1 MFRRWLPSVVPLSVK
16 WWGDQRELWKIE
28 KAADFWIHRQ
38 SHRSRRA
45 PVWKLRANRFSFL
58 KRVNNERLAEAGA
71 AEPGVM
77 EAVSTEVGYPPP
89 PGEDR
94 WEELCSMEAALEA
107 EVSELRLTVASPTSM
122 TVDGGRSAEAEHE
135 RDENASPSRA
145 VRSDAYWGSRGPRP
159 VVRRADVAGVAPVRE
174 EETTRSDTTSC
185 NASHPSRRFRA
196 RRGEAAETR
205 ARPSLKRPAMHL
217 RSSRDRNGA
226 ASTMTTACACLVTT
240 LRTSCLRTSLI
251 EGESK
256 PRRRSNEGAQHATPA
271 D

>member
-1 MFRRWLPSVVPLSVK
+1 MEAPS
-16 WWGDQRELWKIE
+16 
-28 KAADFWIHRQ
+28 Q
-38 SHRSRRA
+38 SI
-45 PVWKLRANRFSFL
+45 FL
-58 KRVNNERLAEAGA
+58 KRVNNERLAEAG

-174 EETTRSDTTSC
+174 EGDYEKRYDELQRFSPKP
-185 NASHPSRRFRA
+185 AVSRPA
-196 RRGEAAETR
+196 RRGGRDAGAPVAQATGDASPIVERPKWGGKYDDDGLRVSRYDFAQYRAQIEQVSSWMVDVPSMRLRR
-205 ARPSLKRPAMHL
+205 AR
-217 RSSRDRNGA
+217 
-226 ASTMTTACACLVTT
+226 C
-240 LRTSCLRTSLI
+240 
-251 EGESK
+251 
-256 PRRRSNEGAQHATPA
+256 SNEGAQHATPRTHPKRFA
-271 D
+271 EPRE

>member
-1 MFRRWLPSVVPLSVK
+1 
-16 WWGDQRELWKIE
+16 
-28 KAADFWIHRQ
+28 
-38 SHRSRRA
+38 
-45 PVWKLRANRFSFL
+45 
-58 KRVNNERLAEAGA
+58 
-71 AEPGVM
+71 
-77 EAVSTEVGYPPP
+77 
-89 PGEDR
+89 
-94 WEELCSMEAALEA
+94 MEAALEA

-174 EETTRSDTTSC
+174 EGDYEKRYDELQRFSPKP
-185 NASHPSRRFRA
+185 AVSRPA
-196 RRGEAAETR
+196 RRGGRDAGAPVAQATGDASPIVERPKWGGKYDDDGLRVSLRLCVHR
-205 ARPSLKRPAMHL
+205 AQIEQV
-217 RSSRDRNGA
+217 SS
-226 ASTMTTACACLVTT
+226 
-240 LRTSCLRTSLI
+240 